1 MDPVQKLKELYK
13 AHFKEDV
20 ATYTV
25 FSGSGSTWR
34 YRARLVGKS
43 GRSVLGVVNARLE
56 ENRAFIE
63 FGKTFLSCGLPVPVV
78 YIEKEDAYLEEDV
91 GEKTLDQVLKES
103 GACAASD
110 ALIEKAVRLLP
121 HFQIAGGKKIDY
133 SLCYAFDR
141 YGKGSVEWDVG
152 YFKRCFLGAL
162 SIPFNEALIKQEGT
176 ILGEYIE
183 QVSGN
188 YFVNR
193 DYQNRNIVI
202 GKDECL
208 VVIDYQQ
215 GRAGGLQYD
224 IAKYL
229 AQPSLALSEV
239 QVQKF
244 LRAYLDEAQSIDE
257 DFDENEFLAS
267 YPCFE
272 LIQGL
277 QRLGGYANIGL
288 IQKVGDFNQKIVP
301 AVLWFKRWLE
311 RATLPV
317 KLPEITRCLVD
328 ITQNYEGYL
337 SKIK

>member
-1 MDPVQKLKELYK
+1 MDPVKTLKRLYK
-13 AHFKEDV
+13 AHFNEEV
-20 ATYTV
+20 ATYTP

-34 YRARLVGKS
+34 YRARLVGSS

-63 FGKTFLSCGLPVPVV
+63 FGKTFLSCGLPVPEV
-78 YIEKEDAYLEEDV
+78 YVEEEGAYLEEDI
-91 GEKTLDQVLKES
+91 GEKTLDQLIKES
-103 GACAASD
+103 SSESTAST
-110 ALIEKAVRLLP
+110 LTEKAIRLLP
-121 HFQIAGGKKIDY
+121 HFQITGGRKIDY
-133 SLCYAFDR
+133 SYCYAFDR
-141 YGKGSVEWDVG
+141 YGKASVEWDVG

-162 SIPFNEALIKQEGT
+162 SIPFDEVLLKQEGA

-193 DYQNRNIVI
+193 DYQNRNIVV
-202 GKDECL
+202 GKNGRL

-229 AQPSLALSEV
+229 AQPSLALSDE
-239 QVQKF
+239 QVQKY
-244 LRAYLDEAQSIDE
+244 LRAYLDEVRSLDE
-257 DFDENEFLAS
+257 DFQEPEFFAS

-277 QRLGGYANIGL
+277 QRLGAHANIGL

-301 AVLWFKRWLE
+301 AVLWFRRWLE
-311 RATLPV
+311 RTNLPV

-328 ITQNYEGYL
+328 ITHNYEGYL